1 MHHVNQNFNTL
12 NVTSIQ
18 IHPRVVFFFEEIQGD
33 SMTIFYLILT
43 LLIFASTHSVAFS
56 KAELEIKAIVKEEK
70 DTYIQQNSLLESD
83 KTTLKEWNFIIYM
96 VGNNLYKFIFEN
108 LKEML
113 EAGSTPSSNILV
125 QIDHAGS
132 TEATR
137 FFIEKEKAVLQTMSS
152 ERSGLTRGTPAS
164 FYFFV
169 KWAIQNY
176 PAKHHAIILWNH
188 ASGIK
193 HPNVWEKL
201 YREDR
206 DQLFHINP
214 ETGLL
219 ELNRRTGSI
228 KHDINQQEPPLRE
241 WSSSFN
247 QPTETFISEEELRQ
261 CMLTFKELLHGEKID
276 IVILDACHLAM
287 MELASLLKG
296 TTRFMAGSQEIE
308 PGSGCNFA
316 TLFAPFKN
324 GTMTPKSFAH
334 HAVASFEEEYIS
346 SFADYTFSSI
356 NLDGFEKIEAIFSQL
371 SELLLSK
378 IKQNSDFYFLLKK
391 IRQSHL
397 LTTEF
402 FDRDYID
409 LHHFLVSLLAT
420 FQKQDDCFIAD
431 TLFCTE
437 IKELVEPLIKLLEE
451 KIVAYTSGIN
461 LPNARGI
468 SIYFPEKSIHSSYIK
483 TSGLKNNAWTEFLST
498 YIKKNREL

>member
-1 MHHVNQNFNTL
+1 
-12 NVTSIQ
+12 
-18 IHPRVVFFFEEIQGD
+18 
-33 SMTIFYLILT
+33 MTPFYLT
-43 LLIFASTHSVAFS
+43 TALLMLSSIFCTVFS
-56 KAELEIKAIVKEEK
+56 KTELEIKKTPQQDYIQPKSLPEEEK
-70 DTYIQQNSLLESD
+70 EPKQKSE
-83 KTTLKEWNFIIYM
+83 KEWNFIIYM

-113 EAGSTPSSNILV
+113 EVGSTPSSNILV

-132 TEATR
+132 AEATR
-137 FFIEKEKAVLQTMSS
+137 FFIEKEKAVLQVMND
-152 ERSGLTRGTPAS
+152 ERTGLTRGTPAS

-169 KWAIQNY
+169 KWAIQNH

-206 DQLFHINP
+206 DQLFHINA

-228 KHDINQQEPPLRE
+228 KHDFERPEVPLRE
-241 WSSSFN
+241 WSSSFH

-261 CMLTFKELLHGEKID
+261 CMKTFSKELLHGQKVD
-276 IVILDACHLAM
+276 VVILDACHLAM
-287 MELASLLKG
+287 MEVATILKNSVQ
-296 TTRFMAGSQEIE
+296 FMAGSQELE
-308 PGSGCNFA
+308 PGSGCNYT
-316 TLFAPFKN
+316 TLFAPFQN
-324 GTMTPKSFAH
+324 GTMTPKSFARH
-334 HAVASFEEEYIS
+334 SVESFENEYIS
-346 SFADYTFSSI
+346 SFADFTFSSI
-356 NLDGFEKIEAIFSQL
+356 NLQGFELIENAFAQL
-371 SELLLSK
+371 SKLLVSK
-378 IKQNSDFYFLLKK
+378 LKQDSDFCFLLKK
-391 IRQSHL
+391 IRGSHL

-431 TLFCTE
+431 TLFCSQ
-437 IKELVEPLIKLLEE
+437 IKECIEPFIKLLEE
-451 KIVAYTSGIN
+451 HIVAYTAGVN

-483 TSGLKNNAWTEFLST
+483 TSGLKNNDWTEFLST
-498 YIKKNREL
+498 YIKKNREI